1 MAKEKDLQKAIGE
14 IKSVLNKKD
23 LESLKDQ
30 IFSKLSKNG
39 GSLTDLL
46 TDKNIQKTLQSALK
60 DKNLMRLLQNPE
72 ITGQLSNILTSNKS
86 NELIGQLQNLMKTN
100 NSEKKPEKKKKRS
113 KK

>member
-1 MAKEKDLQKAIGE
+1 MAKEKDLSKAIGE
-14 IKSVLNKKD
+14 IKSALNKKD

-30 IFSKLSKNG
+30 IFAKLSKKG

-72 ITGQLSNILTSNKS
+72 ITGQLSNMLTSNKS
-86 NELIGQLQNLMKTN
+86 NELIGQLQDLVKSN
-100 NSEKKPEKKKKRS
+100 NPEKKKKKA
-113 KK
+113 KKK